1 MQLLGSCQI
10 AVRYLLG
17 SCQVSNQLASSQ
29 QAVHK
34 QLASSQQAVS
44 KQLVSNS
51 QLDKKTKNK
60 QLTNKIWTYRAA
72 IHSYKE
78 SKVSFAILISW
89 SRQQGSCKVGVR
101 QLLDRCQVA
110 IRLLLVSH
118 TQVAISQHQA
128 ADRLLLG
135 QQAVSKQLAST
146 QKTVSK
152 QLASS
157 QQAVSKQLAGRKKMS
172 RSSGL
177 FYHCA
182 VQRFEIRY
190 KLSL

>member
-29 QAVHK
+29 QAVSK
-34 QLASSQQAVS
+34 QLASNQQAVS
-44 KQLVSNS
+44 KPLSIDN
-51 QLDKKTKNK
+51 
-60 QLTNKIWTYRAA
+60 IWTYRAA

-157 QQAVSKQLAGRKKMS
+157 QQAISWQKKN
-172 RSSGL
+172 
-177 FYHCA
+177 
-182 VQRFEIRY
+182 VQVKWLILPLCNEI
-190 KLSL
+190 